1 MNENKIL
8 TFFCLYLTLAFQIPA
23 SLNQL
28 VHAQQVGE
36 PSLCRR
42 PFGGRG
48 RKKRRG
54 RGQQVG
60 EPSLCRGR
68 GRKKRRGRGR
78 KKGKRTGELSL

>member
-8 TFFCLYLTLAFQIPA
+8 TFFCLCLTLAFQISA

-36 PSLCRR
+36 SSLCRR

-54 RGQQVG
+54 RGQQVVVQ
-60 EPSLCRGR
+60 RK
-68 GRKKRRGRGR
+68 RKKEN
-78 KKGKRTGELSL
+78 KGKMKKEGE